1 MIRHLSLVAITTL
14 ALACGCVREFIEVN
28 IQPRPDGS
36 FVRTVR
42 FWRIDDDKKGQTL
55 APDDDVLA
63 NAAKHYLTRLEDEG
77 AAARFQGTFYH
88 AVPAD
93 ILFGGDT
100 NHGGYTVWRSPLGH
114 LGYYRERRP
123 GRVDLLTRF
132 REVEASIDVLVRMG
146 TTIATQQLEGEAGL
160 DKLVAYLTGPLHRD
174 LKEAAFHFYV
184 QRFRPRVPHDK
195 NNEKDVLST
204 AAIVLQFAEERGH
217 LKVKD
222 LPKLGD
228 DKARAELLMNMV
240 AQRMGRPLDD
250 ALRKKL
256 TFLGDPD
263 LAKAAFEKAL
273 PIVGTTKERFEA
285 AMMPVLNCVVAF
297 EIFEVHP
304 TLRYVLHLPPDARLR
319 FTSGELDEKKRQ
331 ITWKRKLEP
340 RPVGDLFYALW
351 SAPDAAWQT
360 KRLGRVALRG
370 EALEEYITWENALDP
385 ERAKAWRAALER
397 LDPQRD
403 LAADLKAAAG
413 EGATMILAALKKA
426 AKKQKPGP

>member
-1 MIRHLSLVAITTL
+1 MTRRPCLVAVTAL

-42 FWRIDDDKKGQTL
+42 FWRVDDDKKGQTL
-55 APDDDVLA
+55 APDDGVLA

-132 REVEASIDVLVRMG
+132 REVEASIDQLVHLGITM
-146 TTIATQQLEGEAGL
+146 AAQQLEGEAGL
-160 DKLVAYLTGPLHRD
+160 DKLVAYLTGPLRRD

-228 DKARAELLMNMV
+228 DQARSELLMNMV

-256 TFLGDPD
+256 ALLGDPD

-273 PIVGTTKERFEA
+273 PILGTTKERFEA

-297 EIFEVHP
+297 ELFEVHP
-304 TLRYVLHLPPDARLR
+304 TLRYVLRLPPNAQVR

-331 ITWKRKLEP
+331 ITWKRTLEP

-351 SAPDAAWQT
+351 SAPDAPWQT
-360 KRLGRVALRG
+360 KHLGRVALRG
-370 EALEEYITWENALDP
+370 EALEEYITWESALDP
-385 ERAKAWRAALER
+385 ERAKTWRAALER

-403 LAADLKAAAG
+403 LVAQLKAAAG
-413 EGATMILAALKKA
+413 EGATMILAALKPPP
-426 AKKQKPGP
+426 KKQKPGP